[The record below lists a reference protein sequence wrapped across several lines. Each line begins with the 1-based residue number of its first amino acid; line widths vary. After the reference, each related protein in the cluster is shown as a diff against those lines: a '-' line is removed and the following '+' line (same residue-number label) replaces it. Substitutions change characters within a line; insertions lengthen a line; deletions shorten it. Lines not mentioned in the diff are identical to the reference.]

1 MLKQEAID
9 NNLDPFGFND
19 NNYLNEAED
28 FEEEPKKIS
37 GGTASWLEDTDKL
50 NLPSRFYNTNAK
62 SSSGLNYKEKNL
74 IHGRDNLFDRTNS
87 CNLRDKE
94 KEKDIKEEL
103 EIEKMK
109 SNRLQ
114 LELDKLRTKKEI
126 MNSKNILQYIHKIS
140 YDSLGLGKK
149 IGQGGFSEIYESQWM
164 GIPIAVKVIF
174 DPNINEALL
183 EEFNNE
189 VEKLFILRHP
199 YIIQIINQSDQMTIK
214 NVGIISK
221 NNSLKLSNDSK
232 QIQFLNIN
240 SEKKDRDKNLNIV
253 INESLKDRI
262 IREEQKEILDDKNK
276 KK

>member
-1 MLKQEAID
+1 MDRPRRVDNDLDYTVTRELEKEKEKD

-19 NNYLNEAED
+19 NNYLNEVGD

-114 LELDKLRTKKEI
+114 SELDKLRTKKEI
-126 MNSKNILQYIHKIS
+126 M
-140 YDSLGLGKK
+140 
-149 IGQGGFSEIYESQWM
+149 
-164 GIPIAVKVIF
+164 
-174 DPNINEALL
+174 
-183 EEFNNE
+183 
-189 VEKLFILRHP
+189 
-199 YIIQIINQSDQMTIK
+199 
-214 NVGIISK
+214 
-221 NNSLKLSNDSK
+221 
-232 QIQFLNIN
+232 
-240 SEKKDRDKNLNIV
+240 
-253 INESLKDRI
+253 
-262 IREEQKEILDDKNK
+262 K
-276 KK
+276 KKYITI